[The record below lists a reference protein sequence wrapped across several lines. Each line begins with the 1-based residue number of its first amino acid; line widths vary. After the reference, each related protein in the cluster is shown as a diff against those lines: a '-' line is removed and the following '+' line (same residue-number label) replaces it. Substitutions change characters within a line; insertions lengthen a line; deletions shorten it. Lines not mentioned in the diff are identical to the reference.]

1 MSQLPLVIS
10 LVAIILTCITAVF
23 SILAYC
29 KVVGLEK
36 STHKIE
42 WMDPSNNTG
51 PTGKDLAKR
60 FSEHMYP
67 NIENEQL

>member
-1 MSQLPLVIS
+1 VSQLPLVIS
-10 LVAIILTCITAVF
+10 LVAIILTCLTAVF

-42 WMDPSNNTG
+42 WMDPSKHTG
-51 PTGKDLAKR
+51 PTGKDLAKA
-60 FSEHMYP
+60 FGEHVYP
-67 NIENEQL
+67 DIEREQL

>member
-1 MSQLPLVIS
+1 MSQWILVIS
-10 LVAIILTCITAVF
+10 LLAIILTCITSVF

-42 WMDPSNNTG
+42 WMDPSKHTG
-51 PTGKDLAKR
+51 PTGKDLAKA

-67 NIENEQL
+67 DTEREQL